1 MLIYTAN
8 DNSTKYLYGSKH
20 FLTSLG
26 ISLGLST
33 YFWPMGMK
41 VIYGSSRTRHLR
53 NGVPLNLF
61 FPPQLWNLEVM
72 NSRRWQSYKLEE
84 TLPKKEKCLC
94 IKLCR
99 LEGLLSQHILAYSD

>member
-8 DNSTKYLYGSKH
+8 DNSTKYLYVSKH

-61 FPPQLWNLEVM
+61 FPPSVVELRGHEFQKMAELQVGGDIAQERKMSL
-72 NSRRWQSYKLEE
+72 Y
-84 TLPKKEKCLC
+84 
-94 IKLCR
+94 
-99 LEGLLSQHILAYSD
+99 